1 MAVGPSLM
9 IVFIVFGGYYVNPK
23 NTPIIFH
30 WIPNASLIRWAF
42 QGLCINEFND
52 LQFEYQNS
60 FDIQAG
66 EQVNRH
72 MMSAIETLMHEA
84 EMEECSQGENVL
96 EEIKDNDLNQPQKR
110 RKGAGGSTTV
120 NTEEEI
126 NGTGLEDNVIT
137 CST

>member
-1 MAVGPSLM
+1 MSILRIPPSSSVGFPAL
-9 IVFIVFGGYYVNPK
+9 
-23 NTPIIFH
+23 
-30 WIPNASLIRWAF
+30 LRWVF
-42 QGLCINEFND
+42 QGLCINEFNG
-52 LQFEYQNS
+52 LQFEHQNS

-84 EMEECSQGENVL
+84 KMEEHSEGENVL

-126 NGTGLEDNVIT
+126 NGAGLEDNVNT